1 MKKILKDNIFNN
13 LKPLIIILGVL
24 GFLFPNQPAI
34 SETSFLFCLKHQVSP
49 FEISRNNDDF
59 VVDNENINRFL
70 HDSNIVNIERWIPR
84 ATEMDHDG
92 DIYLNRIYRAYIHED
107 SRLSLT
113 SIIMQIESLPEILYA
128 ENEYIRK
135 PSYTPNDPLIDVQCT
150 LNSVKAPRAR
160 DFWDIPNGV
169 LPECR

>member
-59 VVDNENINRFL
+59 VELKTSTILDTDNEQENLGAVQVHDPFMKRVLAITVRF
-70 HDSNIVNIERWIPR
+70 
-84 ATEMDHDG
+84 
-92 DIYLNRIYRAYIHED
+92 
-107 SRLSLT
+107 
-113 SIIMQIESLPEILYA
+113 
-128 ENEYIRK
+128 
-135 PSYTPNDPLIDVQCT
+135 
-150 LNSVKAPRAR
+150 
-160 DFWDIPNGV
+160 
-169 LPECR
+169 